1 MSGVD
6 PSFEGSRLDYDLGSL
21 DVDDVAADPL
31 SQLRRWVDDAVAAG
45 ALEPT
50 AMSLGTI
57 AADGSPRSRTVLMR
71 ALEDD
76 GVICYTNTESD
87 KARELAADPR
97 CTAHFL
103 WNELHRQVRIVGR
116 AEPVDPTTADA
127 YFASR
132 PRGSQI
138 GAWASPQSRVIA
150 SRAELED
157 AVAAVES
164 RFAEQDEVPRPPHW
178 SGYLIRP
185 QTVEF
190 WQGRPSR
197 LHDRLRYRR
206 ATDVAPEVGPRS
218 GWSVERLAP

>member
-6 PSFEGSRLDYDLGSL
+6 PSFEGSRLDYDLGTL
-21 DVDDVAADPL
+21 DIDDVAPSPL

-45 ALEPT
+45 ALEET
-50 AMSLGTI
+50 
-57 AADGSPRSRTVLMR
+57 
-71 ALEDD
+71 

-87 KARELAADPR
+87 KARELAAEPR

-116 AEPVDPTTADA
+116 AEPVDAATADA

-138 GAWASPQSRVIA
+138 GAWASPQSRVIS

-157 AVAAVES
+157 SVAEVES
-164 RFAEQDEVPRPPHW
+164 RFAGDDEVPRPPHW
-178 SGYLIRP
+178 GGYLIRP
-185 QTVEF
+185 ETVEF

-206 ATDVAPEVGPRS
+206 GAEATELRRS
-218 GWSVERLAP
+218 GWVVERLAP